1 MICSFGIH
9 NIHQRTNITEGG
21 VIGMMLLID
30 HWLHL
35 SPAYI
40 TPVLD
45 ASCYLLAFK
54 ILGGNFIKMSLIS
67 TSCIS
72 LFYNL
77 SPAYITPVL
86 DASCYLLAFKIL
98 GGNFIK
104 MSLISTSCISLF
116 YKLWEQ
122 FPPILPDLSGH
133 PLIAAVLGGLFVG
146 VGVGL
151 IVRQGGSSGGDDALA
166 LVIAHLTHWRLSR
179 SYPAGPV
186 RTPSDR
192 CGPWRSVCGRGRRLD
207 RAAGR
212 LQRRRRCPGAGDLSS
227 DPLAAVPLVSVYRP
241 DGAGFVPQL
250 YPRPPDRVFPG
261 HGDHLVLPDRLDQ
274 GL

>member
-1 MICSFGIH
+1 MKARISALWSRLTDGITARKIFYIILGAMICSFGIH

-54 ILGGNFIKMSLIS
+54 ILGGNFIKI
-67 TSCIS
+67 
-72 LFYNL
+72 
-77 SPAYITPVL
+77 
-86 DASCYLLAFKIL
+86 
-98 GGNFIK
+98 
-104 MSLISTSCISLF
+104 SLISTSCISLF

-122 FPPILPDLSGH
+122 FPPMLPDLSGH

-166 LVIAHLTHWRLSR
+166 LVISHLTHWRLSR
-179 SYPAGPV
+179 SYLFTDLTVLALSLSYIPV
-186 RTPSDR
+186 RRIVFSLVTVTISSYLIDWIKDYKAAPSATP
-192 CGPWRSVCGRGRRLD
+192 
-207 RAAGR
+207 
-212 LQRRRRCPGAGDLSS
+212 QT
-227 DPLAAVPLVSVYRP
+227 
-241 DGAGFVPQL
+241 
-250 YPRPPDRVFPG
+250 
-261 HGDHLVLPDRLDQ
+261 
-274 GL
+274 